1 MHLAPCS
8 LPSALPSCPQWRCG
22 AALTC
27 CHLGNCCQSERA
39 CWDGWPELAAGRR
52 AAAGDVT
59 DAPLRT
65 NRPLSLSPSH
75 RSVWLVDPS
84 PLRDAPWDRT
94 LVKSNVQAYGEKNY
108 CTLMF
113 TFLHVDTLKRSQRA
127 KPHSDLGYPDTKSK
141 MSPELLP
148 QSPNYKNICL
158 QIHVYLRKAV
168 PMWCLSAC
176 KQKVFGAS
184 LENHFFFSAFWGYQ
198 VITWHLLNPPLCTV
212 VFSEPT

>member
-39 CWDGWPELAAGRR
+39 CWDGWPELAAGWR

-94 LVKSNVQAYGEKNY
+94 LVKSNVQAYGEEHY
-108 CTLMF
+108 FTLMF

-127 KPHSDLGYPDTKSK
+127 KPHSDLGYPDITPNPKCPQNYLLKAQTTKTSASKSMSIWEKSSPCDVCLLVSRTCLARLWRITSSSLLFEVTKS
-141 MSPELLP
+141 
-148 QSPNYKNICL
+148 
-158 QIHVYLRKAV
+158 
-168 PMWCLSAC
+168 
-176 KQKVFGAS
+176 
-184 LENHFFFSAFWGYQ
+184 
-198 VITWHLLNPPLCTV
+198 
-212 VFSEPT
+212 